1 MTLWGSDGFVDVQL
15 QITTQRLEADG
26 ALHSRAQ
33 QVVFIVAHSKNRYH
47 RDSVYCDVL
56 WSSWN
61 PSHDIVLIMALESRF
76 LKQNSDLWFMKASS
90 NEPDSRGFGFLS
102 LKRYLV
108 SHMGTHTCNFTAW
121 EAKTGILLGVQGQ
134 PGLKSEQDP
143 VLKHQSSFLGFVL
156 LLLWRLLVCLSVGI
170 LCLVFL
176 FFFGLVSWVKVSL
189 CSLGLLQVH
198 DAPAS
203 VFWAPGFQV
212 WTIMPGLAWVFCW
225 FLNTYEQCTM

>member
-26 ALHSRAQ
+26 ALHSRTK

-143 VLKHQSSFLGFVL
+143 VLKHQSSFFLVLFCSYYEGFLSICLLGSSVL
-156 LLLWRLLVCLSVGI
+156 FS
-170 LCLVFL
+170 FS
-176 FFFGLVSWVKVSL
+176 F
-189 CSLGLLQVH
+189 
-198 DAPAS
+198 
-203 VFWAPGFQV
+203 
-212 WTIMPGLAWVFCW
+212 LAWYFESRSH
-225 FLNTYEQCTM
+225 YAA